1 VNQKESLCEFL
12 NDGRIELSNNRAEN
26 ALRSFVNGRKAW
38 LFDDTKKGAES
49 SAIIYSVVE
58 SAKANKINPYM
69 YLVHIFQTM
78 PGLRF

>member
-1 VNQKESLCEFL
+1 MNQKESLCEFL